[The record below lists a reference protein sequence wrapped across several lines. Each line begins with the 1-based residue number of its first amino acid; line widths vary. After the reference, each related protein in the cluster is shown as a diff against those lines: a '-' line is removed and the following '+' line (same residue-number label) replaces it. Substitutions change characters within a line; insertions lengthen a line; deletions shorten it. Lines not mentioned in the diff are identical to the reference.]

1 MTNQLKAR
9 NPQAFQKFE
18 MLKNSGSNPQEFL
31 NQIIGNY
38 SPEQL
43 QKFSTF
49 AHQFGINDEQLAK
62 YGIKK

>member
-1 MTNQLKAR
+1 
-9 NPQAFQKFE
+9 